1 MQITAILIGI
11 LILAVIG
18 WYVSRPLLHAERA
31 SAADSPVAS
40 LEVQRDSLYAQISEL
55 DLDRATGKTNEEDY
69 QRLRKDLVGQAADI
83 LRQIDGQVYGA
94 SDQDADIEAMIAARR
109 KSKPAG
115 RADLDQQLEDAIKAR
130 RTAIVCPK
138 CGKSAAAGDTFC
150 SRCGTA
156 LPQPQRV

>member
-1 MQITAILIGI
+1 MQITAILIGL
-11 LILAVIG
+11 LILAAIG
-18 WYVSRPLLHAERA
+18 WYVSRPLLQAKRA
-31 SAADSPVAS
+31 PTADSPVAS

-69 QRLRKDLVGQAADI
+69 QRLRKDMVGQAADI
-83 LRQIDGQVYGA
+83 LRQIDGQPPVA
-94 SDQDADIEAMIAARR
+94 SDEDADIEAMIAARR
-109 KSKPAG
+109 KLKPASP
-115 RADLDQQLEDAIKAR
+115 ANIDQQLEEAIKAR

-138 CGKSAAAGDTFC
+138 CGKAAAAGDTFC